1 MKIPLEVEFSVH
13 AFAARIENLD
23 EEKLKTL
30 LVSFYTYDLLKDK
43 AYQELLA
50 HRWGIGNQSEEEA
63 KRVEEKKKEIDGLDP
78 GWEYLLF

>member
-1 MKIPLEVEFSVH
+1 MEISIEQEFSIH
-13 AFAARIENLD
+13 AFAARIEKLN
-23 EEKLKTL
+23 EEELKTL

-50 HRWGIGNQSEEEA
+50 YKWGIEEQ
-63 KRVEEKKKEIDGLDP
+63 KEEVNEKEIDDGLDS